1 MIKGDSEGLVKHADQ
16 PIRAHL
22 LWIEILQVVEGEHR
36 LKAFPEGLKLP
47 GHSFVQ
53 SPVDHQLQEAVT
65 TQSNIS
71 LQGNITADIV

>member
-1 MIKGDSEGLVKHADQ
+1 MEGK
-16 PIRAHL
+16 
-22 LWIEILQVVEGEHR
+22 HR

-47 GHSFVQ
+47 GYSFIQ

-71 LQGNITADIV
+71 LQGNVMADIV